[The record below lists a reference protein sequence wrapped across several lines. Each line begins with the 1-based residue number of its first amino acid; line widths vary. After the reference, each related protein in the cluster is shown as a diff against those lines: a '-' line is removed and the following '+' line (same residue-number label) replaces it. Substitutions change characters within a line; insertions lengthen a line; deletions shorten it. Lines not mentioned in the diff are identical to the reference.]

1 MKEAKCTVLRPS
13 QFIEAA
19 RSVTVVRCSDNH
31 GPKEKLGRFFVGDD
45 LVSKTLKNGLVI
57 LAKKPS
63 NGRTTRTIYNAEYT
77 DYDLDCGLELDFY
90 KDKIGWLKTTDLRV
104 KIDFTSTAN
113 MPKEF
118 STGTVRTQVSFSSFY
133 SVQKNS
139 DAGVLALNQLQME
152 GWRLYANGFTGEEI
166 ELKFNSY

>member
-1 MKEAKCTVLRPS
+1 MKEAKCTILRPP

-45 LVSKTLKNGLVI
+45 LVSKTLENGLVI
-57 LAKKPS
+57 LAKKLS
-63 NGRTTRTIYNAEYT
+63 NGRTTRTRYNAEYT
-77 DYDLDCGLELDFY
+77 DHDLDCGLELDFY
-90 KDKIGWLKTTDLRV
+90 KDRIGWFKTTDLRV
-104 KIDFTSTAN
+104 KIDFTSIAN

-133 SVQKNS
+133 SVRGNS

-166 ELKFNSY
+166 ELKFNNY

>member
-1 MKEAKCTVLRPS
+1 MKEAKCTILRPP

-57 LAKKPS
+57 LAKKLS
-63 NGRTTRTIYNAEYT
+63 NGQTTRTRYNAEYT
-77 DYDLDCGLELDFY
+77 DGDLDCGLELDFY
-90 KDKIGWLKTTDLRV
+90 KDKIGWFKTTDLRV
-104 KIDFTSTAN
+104 KIDFTLTAN

-152 GWRLYANGFTGEEI
+152 GRRLYANHFTGEEI
-166 ELKFNSY
+166 ELKFNNY